1 MRITNIETFMVQVAP
16 GLRTWLFVKVSTDEG
31 VHGWGEAT
39 LEGKERTVATAIHNY
54 AEQHGIIGADP
65 RQIERLWQVQYRHGF
80 WRGGVVLNSAISGID
95 LALWDIKG
103 KLAGMPVYE
112 LLGGAVRD
120 RIRLYTHVAIG
131 LPTEQTAADVTAL
144 VDAGWTALKASTFA
158 PIPENYEADAV
169 RIAAARVA
177 AIREVV
183 GDRVELFVDNH
194 GRTRASVAC
203 RMLDALA
210 PYHLGWFE
218 EPVTPE
224 DLDGQRQVMAYPRNT
239 DIATG
244 ERLFSIWEFRDSI
257 EGKLTD
263 VVQPDICHAGGITAL
278 KKIAAMAEAHHIP
291 VAPHNP
297 NGPVAT
303 AASIHLAAAIPNFRV
318 LEFAKQLHLPGWAEV
333 QREALPLTPGWAALP
348 ARAGLGIELDE
359 DALAKYATDPAA
371 FYPGVYEEDGTPAN
385 V

>member
-1 MRITNIETFMVQVAP
+1 MRITNIETFFVQIAP
-16 GLRTWLFVKVSTDEG
+16 KLRTWLFVKVSTDAG

-39 LEGKERTVATAIHNY
+39 LEGKEMTTATAIHNY

-65 RQIERLWQVQYRHGF
+65 RQIERIWQIQYRHGF

-95 LALWDIKG
+95 QALWDIKG

-120 RIRLYTHVAIG
+120 RIRMYTHVAIG
-131 LPTEQTAADVTAL
+131 LPTEQTAEDVQKLAT
-144 VDAGWTALKASTFA
+144 AGWTALKASSFA
-158 PIPENYEADAV
+158 PIPENHEADAV
-169 RIAAARVA
+169 RIAVERVA
-177 AIREVV
+177 AIRAVV
-183 GDRVELFVDNH
+183 GDTMELFVDNH

-210 PYHLGWFE
+210 PYNLAWFE

-224 DLDGQRQVMAYPRNT
+224 DLDGQRRVMAHPKNT

-244 ERLFSIWEFRDSI
+244 ERLFSPWEFRDII
-257 EGKLTD
+257 EQKLTD

-278 KKIAAMAEAHHIP
+278 KKIAAMAEAHHIQ

-297 NGPVAT
+297 QGPIAT
-303 AASIHLAAAIPNFRV
+303 AASIHLAACIPNFRI
-318 LEFAKQLHLPGWAEV
+318 LEFANQLHLPGWAEV
-333 QREALPLTPGWAALP
+333 QRNPLPITPGWAELP
-348 ARAGLGIELDE
+348 TAPGLGVDLDE
-359 DALAKYATDPAA
+359 DALARYTVEPTGY
-371 FYPGVYEEDGTPAN
+371 YPGVYEEDGTPAN